1 MAATAYW
8 RKLCDDSIEA
18 LAKGRRA
25 EARRLAHKAAGV
37 APNQEEPWLML
48 AAVAAPRASLEYLKQ
63 ALKINPR
70 SAPAKK
76 ALKWAQERLRAQK
89 KRTQQDHFL
98 AATSEARPNGGEMK
112 REVVF
117 PIPRID
123 NALLLGMLA
132 LTVAFAA
139 FALLRPPEAD
149 ESLRVAGVAVAHELN
164 AILATDTPT
173 LTATFTPSPTPTV
186 TSTPTNTATITPT
199 ETPSPTPTA
208 TTQTNPSAIEKF
220 KVALPSEL
228 EESDERWIDINLS
241 EQTLYA
247 IEGENIVDTF
257 VVSTGRN
264 GYPTVTGEYRIW
276 VKVPLQA
283 MSGPGYYIQDVPWV
297 MYFYQSYGIHGTW
310 WHNNF
315 GTPMSAGCVN
325 MTIDDAKWMYGW
337 ASVGT
342 IVNVHY

>member
-1 MAATAYW
+1 MATAAYW

-18 LAKGRRA
+18 LANGRRA
-25 EARRLAHKAAGV
+25 EARRLAHKAAGL

-76 ALKWAQERLRAQK
+76 ALKWAQQRLRDEK
-89 KRTQQDHFL
+89 SGTRE
-98 AATSEARPNGGEMK
+98 AAP
-112 REVVF
+112 V
-117 PIPRID
+117 PRFD
-123 NALLLGMLA
+123 NALLLGLLA
-132 LTVAFAA
+132 LTIAFAA
-139 FALLRPPEAD
+139 FALIRPPEAD

-173 LTATFTPSPTPTV
+173 PTPTFTPSPTPTL
-186 TSTPTNTATITPT
+186 TSTPTETPTITPT
-199 ETPSPTPTA
+199 ETASPTSTA

-220 KVALPSEL
+220 KVELPSDL
-228 EESDERWIDINLS
+228 EETDERWIDINLS
-241 EQTLYA
+241 EQTLSAY
-247 IEGENIVDTF
+247 EGENIVDTF
-257 VVSTGRN
+257 VVSTGRG
-264 GYPTVTGEYRIW
+264 GYPTVTGEFRIW
-276 VKVPLQA
+276 VKVPMQD
-283 MSGPGYYIQDVPWV
+283 MSGPGYYIRNVPWV

-325 MTIDDAKWMYGW
+325 MTIDDAEWMYGW

>member
-1 MAATAYW
+1 MAAAVHW
-8 RKLCDDSIEA
+8 PELCDDAIEA

-25 EARRLAHKAAGV
+25 EARRLAHKAAV
-37 APNQEEPWLML
+37 IAPNQEEPWLML
-48 AAVAAPRASLEYLKQ
+48 AAVATPRASLEYLKQ

-76 ALKWAQERLRAQK
+76 ALKWAQERLRADEDG
-89 KRTQQDHFL
+89 KRD
-98 AATSEARPNGGEMK
+98 A
-112 REVVF
+112 VV
-117 PIPRID
+117 PVPRFD
-123 NALLLGMLA
+123 NALLMGLLA
-132 LTVAFAA
+132 LTMAFAA

-173 LTATFTPSPTPTV
+173 PTVTFTPSPTPTITL
-186 TSTPTNTATITPT
+186 TSTETPTITPT
-199 ETPSPTPTA
+199 ETASPTPTA

-220 KVALPSEL
+220 KVALPSDL

-241 EQTLYA
+241 EQTLSAY
-247 IEGENIVDTF
+247 EGENIVGAF
-257 VVSTGRN
+257 IVSTGRG

-276 VKVPLQA
+276 VKVPMQD

-337 ASVGT
+337 ASVGA

>member
-1 MAATAYW
+1 MAVAVHW
-8 RKLCDDSIEA
+8 PKLCGDAIEA

-25 EARRLAHKAAGV
+25 EARRLAHKAAV
-37 APNQEEPWLML
+37 IAPNQEEPWLML
-48 AAVAAPRASLEYLKQ
+48 AAVATPRASLEYLKQ

-76 ALKWAQERLRAQK
+76 ALKWAQERLRADEDG
-89 KRTQQDHFL
+89 KRD
-98 AATSEARPNGGEMK
+98 
-112 REVVF
+112 VVV
-117 PIPRID
+117 PVPRFD
-123 NALLLGMLA
+123 NALLIGLLA
-132 LTVAFAA
+132 LTMAFAA

-149 ESLRVAGVAVAHELN
+149 ESLRVAGGAVAHELN

-173 LTATFTPSPTPTV
+173 PTVTFTPSPTPTITL
-186 TSTPTNTATITPT
+186 TSTETPTITPT
-199 ETPSPTPTA
+199 ETASPTPTA

-220 KVALPSEL
+220 KVALPSDL

-241 EQTLYA
+241 AQTLSAY
-247 IEGENIVDTF
+247 EGENIVDTF
-257 VVSTGRN
+257 IVSTGRG

-276 VKVPLQA
+276 VKVPMQD

-337 ASVGT
+337 ASVGA

>member
-76 ALKWAQERLRAQK
+76 ALKWAQERLRADEDG
-89 KRTQQDHFL
+89 KRD
-98 AATSEARPNGGEMK
+98 
-112 REVVF
+112 VVV
-117 PIPRID
+117 PVPRFD
-123 NALLLGMLA
+123 NALLIGLLA
-132 LTVAFAA
+132 LTIAFAA

-164 AILATDTPT
+164 TILATDTPT
-173 LTATFTPSPTPTV
+173 PTVTFTPSPTPTITL
-186 TSTPTNTATITPT
+186 TSTETPTITPT
-199 ETPSPTPTA
+199 ETASPTPTA

-220 KVALPSEL
+220 KVALPSDL

-241 EQTLYA
+241 EQTLSAY
-247 IEGENIVDTF
+247 EGENIVGAF
-257 VVSTGRN
+257 IVSTGRG
-264 GYPTVTGEYRIW
+264 GYPTVTGEYSIW
-276 VKVPLQA
+276 VKVPMQD

-297 MYFYQSYGIHGTW
+297 MYFYESYGIHGTW